1 MKTLFLLADTY
12 TIKTTLL
19 CSNLLFS
26 DDVGKVIILSE
37 NCAVDETY
45 KSIGRVHVLVIHDI
59 DECIKNS
66 DIVIVD
72 STSIPSETQ
81 SYVNQ
86 KVKELNKQL
95 VLCNLSD
102 NEFADEAMASIEY
115 KSIPV
120 VMIISIGD
128 HSQTSY
134 IELLLAK
141 ILSDINAA
149 FNIEPSHN
157 TTVLL
162 ETISNIGCLNST
174 ISQNVLN
181 RSIDTDQQLHI
192 LCLKTKNMN
201 ELNDRAEIIKKI
213 SPDFVIVSSNEDL
226 ANPDHLKQVI
236 RYACLSNLDLVIKSH
251 YHTAV
256 SSHTVYCNQPIQLEE
271 GVVDIESDDLY
282 ITLSQCLLEKLSYPS
297 GMKPLG

>member
-12 TIKTTLL
+12 TTKTVLL

-26 DDVGKVIILSE
+26 EDVGKVIILGE
-37 NCAVDETY
+37 NCVVGETY
-45 KSIGRVHVLVIHDI
+45 KSIGQVQVLVIHGI

-72 STSIPSETQ
+72 STSIPAETQ

-95 VLCNLSD
+95 LLCNLSD
-102 NEFADEAMASIEY
+102 NEFADKTMASIEY

-120 VMIISIGD
+120 VMIVSIGN

-141 ILSDINAA
+141 ILADINAT
-149 FNIEPSHN
+149 FDIEPSRN
-157 TTVLL
+157 TTVLI
-162 ETISNIGCLNST
+162 EAISNIGCLNAM

-181 RSIDTDQQLHI
+181 YSTDTNQQLYI
-192 LCLKTKNMN
+192 QCLKIRDVN

-213 SPDFVIVSSNEDL
+213 SPDFIIISSDEDL
-226 ANPDHLKQVI
+226 VNLDYLKQVI
-236 RYACLSNLDLVIKSH
+236 HYACLSDLDLVIKSR

-256 SSHTVYCNQPIQLEE
+256 SSYTVYCNQPIQPEK

-282 ITLSQCLLEKLSYPS
+282 ITLSQCLLEKLSYPL